1 MDKKYMKAAVF
12 NGAGGPEVI
21 ELVEREIP
29 RPEKQEVLIKIK
41 AAGINRPDVLQRLG
55 LYNPPAGVTDIPG
68 LEVAGE
74 IVQPGSPGLGFKEG
88 DRVCAIISGGGYA
101 EYVNVPAENVAL
113 LPQVLSFEEGG
124 GLMEAFLTVWSH
136 LFRFAGFKKGSSI
149 LIHGGA
155 SGIGTTATMMTKA
168 FGASQILT
176 TVSNEADQKASLNL
190 GADVA
195 INYKTQDFV
204 AEVKSHTQGKGVDF
218 ILDIIGGDYVQ
229 RNYDAAAMYGTILQ
243 VGVMHG
249 KVENLNLFPM
259 LAKRLTHLGIT
270 LRSQTVE
277 EKAVLVKELQEN
289 VWPLV
294 EAGQIKPEL
303 HRTFKLSEVKEA
315 HRAFDEG
322 GHFGKLVL
330 VP

>member
-1 MDKKYMKAAVF
+1 MKAAVF

-21 ELVEREIP
+21 ELVKREIP
-29 RPEKQEVLIKIK
+29 KPEKQEVLIKIK
-41 AAGINRPDVLQRLG
+41 AAGINRPDVMQRLG

-74 IVQPGSPGLGFKEG
+74 VVQPGSPELNFRKG
-88 DRVCAIISGGGYA
+88 DRVCAIIPGGGYA
-101 EYVNVPAENVAL
+101 EYVKVPAVNVAL
-113 LPQVLSFEEGG
+113 LPQSLSFEEGG

-136 LFRFAGFKKGSSI
+136 LFRFAGFKKGCSI

-168 FGASQILT
+168 FGASLILT
-176 TVSNEADQKASLNL
+176 TVSNKSDQKASLKL

-204 AEVKSHTQGKGVDF
+204 EEVKSHTERKGVDF

-229 RNYDAAAMYGTILQ
+229 RNYEAAAMYGTILQ

-259 LAKRLTHLGIT
+259 LAKRLTHLGNT

-277 EKAVLVKELQEN
+277 EKAILVKELQEN

-294 EAGQIKPEL
+294 ESGQIKPQL
-303 HRTFKLSEVKEA
+303 HRTFKLLEVKEA
-315 HRAFDEG
+315 HKAFDEG